1 MPWERITQTVSI
13 LPLQHKE
20 SGVPMTSQTTV
31 PDRLWSIVLAGSK
44 GYAPLLLACAL
55 LAAACAKPAV
65 HRNVSMDSLLPL
77 MASQASDRQVL
88 AGEWE
93 YVDDAVVRLTL
104 DEQGNGHY
112 KWKDGRCETHTLIG
126 HTWHGMWFQKENDR
140 DDGFTVEFSPDFS
153 EGEGRWWIRRIGAD
167 PAPKQK
173 GRNVSSPQEGCS
185 NEPQR
190 YFTSTVKSF
199 SGHNQCSAGGL

>member
-1 MPWERITQTVSI
+1 
-13 LPLQHKE
+13 
-20 SGVPMTSQTTV
+20 MTSQTTV
-31 PDRLWSIVLAGSK
+31 PDRLWSIVSAGSK
-44 GYAPLLLACAL
+44 GYTPLLLACAL

-140 DDGFTVEFSPDFS
+140 DGGFTVEFSPDFS
-153 EGEGRWWIRRIGAD
+153 EGEG
-167 PAPKQK
+167 
-173 GRNVSSPQEGCS
+173 
-185 NEPQR
+185 
-190 YFTSTVKSF
+190 
-199 SGHNQCSAGGL
+199 AGGSAASEPTMDPRKRAERFISPRRLLL